1 MEGMATKRKKI
12 QNLEVPGMKSSNPF
26 AILNDIEDVCLIQA
40 ARELDIKLASDE
52 EGEKLQIS
60 TIKAEE
66 LLRQPKK
73 LTWKT

>member
-1 MEGMATKRKKI
+1 
-12 QNLEVPGMKSSNPF
+12 MKSSNPF